1 MQNISL
7 RHLVLVRQCFMSIRN
22 VFEDDPKW
30 AKRAQKGAD
39 KTYEFRQFI
48 VDVLK
53 VTDVGASLPGIATI
67 HKSCHMTRM
76 LGVTEAP
83 GILLSNV
90 KGLTVESYQMC
101 KIVCGF
107 GGTFSV
113 KMTPISEQMVDEKVD
128 SAMETGADY
137 LIGADCGCL
146 LNIGGRIERLGKEIK
161 VMHIAEVLN
170 SRS

>member
-1 MQNISL
+1 MRELPNEQN
-7 RHLVLVRQCFMSIRN
+7 C
-22 VFEDDPKW
+22 
-30 AKRAQKGAD
+30 
-39 KTYEFRQFI
+39 
-48 VDVLK
+48 
-53 VTDVGASLPGIATI
+53 
-67 HKSCHMTRM
+67 
-76 LGVTEAP
+76 
-83 GILLSNV
+83 
-90 KGLTVESYQMC
+90 
-101 KIVCGF
+101 CGF

>member
-1 MQNISL
+1 MSYDTYAWSNRGTRNFIIKCKRVNCERVTKCAKLL
-7 RHLVLVRQCFMSIRN
+7 RV
-22 VFEDDPKW
+22 W
-30 AKRAQKGAD
+30 
-39 KTYEFRQFI
+39 
-48 VDVLK
+48 
-53 VTDVGASLPGIATI
+53 
-67 HKSCHMTRM
+67 
-76 LGVTEAP
+76 
-83 GILLSNV
+83 
-90 KGLTVESYQMC
+90 
-101 KIVCGF
+101 
-107 GGTFSV
+107 GTFSV

>member
-1 MQNISL
+1 MSYDTPAWSKRGTGNIIIKCK
-7 RHLVLVRQCFMSIRN
+7 RINCERT
-22 VFEDDPKW
+22 
-30 AKRAQKGAD
+30 AKRTK
-39 KTYEFRQFI
+39 
-48 VDVLK
+48 
-53 VTDVGASLPGIATI
+53 
-67 HKSCHMTRM
+67 
-76 LGVTEAP
+76 
-83 GILLSNV
+83 LLWV
-90 KGLTVESYQMC
+90 W
-101 KIVCGF
+101 
-107 GGTFSV
+107 GTFSV